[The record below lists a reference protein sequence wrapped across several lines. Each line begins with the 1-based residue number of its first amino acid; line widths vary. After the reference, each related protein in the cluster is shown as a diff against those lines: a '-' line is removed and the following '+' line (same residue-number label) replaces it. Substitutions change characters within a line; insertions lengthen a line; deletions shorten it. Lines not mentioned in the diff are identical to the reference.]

1 MRYLKE
7 GKKENFDLLDTP
19 TVEIKLHVPSILP
32 KNYCPDVNERLILY
46 KKLAES
52 HTELDLLKVEEEL
65 IDRFGLL
72 PKEAKNLVL
81 SHQIRIK
88 AKDLDLIKLDA
99 TEKSI
104 TITLNEKPKINVES
118 LLQKIQQNDS
128 IKLVG
133 ENKIR
138 FDLTSNNIADY
149 KRNIE
154 EVFLTISNK
163 KIPWALGVF
172 DYYFRKFSCVT
183 LFEC

>member
-1 MRYLKE
+1 M
-7 GKKENFDLLDTP
+7 
-19 TVEIKLHVPSILP
+19 V
-32 KNYCPDVNERLILY
+32 
-46 KKLAES
+46 
-52 HTELDLLKVEEEL
+52 
-65 IDRFGLL
+65 LL

-138 FDLTSNNIADY
+138 FDVTSNNIADY

-154 EVFLTISNK
+154 EVFFNNIK
-163 KIPWALGVF
+163 
-172 DYYFRKFSCVT
+172 
-183 LFEC
+183 